1 MDGLASP
8 PTAEEV
14 LVDDEDL
21 TDVPASLR
29 PPAKTPRWPFVL
41 SGILLAL
48 AVAIALAWPI
58 DMPYY
63 AWSPGPVADTSDVVS
78 VPDAQQ
84 ATGDLLFL
92 TVELR
97 EVNLLE
103 VVAANLDSQ
112 VSLSS
117 IEAVRPSGVTPED
130 LRRRNLQAM
139 NASQQRAIF
148 VALTKAG
155 YEVELEGQGALVT
168 GLVDDSPVAG
178 LIHDLDLITAIDGE
192 RVDFAQ
198 DAVDALS
205 GRAPG
210 ETVTL
215 TVQRPL
221 DEAMTDLETLDVD
234 VTLATWRGEDAD
246 GNVIEDP
253 SRGMIGVLL
262 GDVDAVPIFP
272 IDVTIDAENV
282 GGPSAGMM
290 FTLEIINQ
298 LTEDDLTKGHRIAG
312 TGTIQLDETI
322 GAIGGMRQK
331 VFGAIAAG
339 AEYVLTPAA
348 NYDEAVEAAGDDIE
362 VIRIETI
369 DDALAFL
376 DSLPAA

>member
-1 MDGLASP
+1 MDGLTSP
-8 PTAEEV
+8 PINDAALVEE
-14 LVDDEDL
+14 DDL
-21 TDVPASLR
+21 AGVPESLR
-29 PPAKTPRWPFVL
+29 PPQRVPKWPFVL
-41 SGILLAL
+41 AGVLLAFAL
-48 AVAIALAWPI
+48 AIVIAWPI

-78 VPDAQQ
+78 VPDGEA

-103 VVAANLDSQ
+103 FIAANLDPQ

-117 IEAVRPSGVTPED
+117 IEAVRPSGVSPEQ
-130 LRRRNLQAM
+130 LRRRNLEAM
-139 NASQQRAIF
+139 NASQQRAIY

-155 YEVELEGQGALVT
+155 YEVDLDGQGALIT
-168 GLVDDSPVAG
+168 GLVEDSPAAG
-178 LIHDLDLITAIDGE
+178 ILEPLDLITAIDGE
-192 RVDFAQ
+192 PVEFAEE
-198 DAVDALS
+198 AIAALS

-210 ETVTL
+210 EIVRI

-221 DEAMTDLETLDVD
+221 DDSMTDLETLDVE
-234 VTLATWRGEDAD
+234 VTLAVWMGQDAD
-246 GNVIEDP
+246 GNEIVDP
-253 SRGMIGVLL
+253 ERGMIGVFLD
-262 GDVDAVPIFP
+262 DVDAVPVFP
-272 IDVTIDAENV
+272 IDVEIDAENI

-298 LTEDDLTKGHRIAG
+298 LTPEDLTHGNRIAG
-312 TGTIQLDETI
+312 TGTIALDGTV

-339 AEYVLTPAA
+339 AEYVLAPDR
-348 NYDEAVEAAGDDIE
+348 NYDEAVDAAGDDIE

-369 DDALAFL
+369 DDALEFL
-376 DSLPAA
+376 RSLS